1 MEYYDIVFEGLSGSN
16 IDRLLKSD
24 LKVSEKNIKHS
35 HLYDKE
41 KRDMIYQEKMSLN
54 HFFLY
59 ANTGTILVSNIF
71 LDKIYYDVLIL
82 IVSDENDV
90 EVTLNVSV
98 DQINIKG
105 NEQLYSA
112 LRKILINNDLK
123 CVYICEENEDKDKSH
138 VLICR

>member
-1 MEYYDIVFEGLSGSN
+1 MEYYDIVFEGLSSSYV
-16 IDRLLKSD
+16 DRLLKSD
-24 LKVSEKNIKHS
+24 LKVSEKNVIHS
-35 HLYDKE
+35 HLYDRE
-41 KRDMIYQEKMSLN
+41 KGDMIFQEKYSLN
-54 HFFLY
+54 DFFSY
-59 ANTGTILVSNIF
+59 ANTGTILVSNMF

-112 LRKILINNDLK
+112 LRKILINNGLK
-123 CVYICEENEDKDKSH
+123 CVYICEENEVKSRA
-138 VLICR
+138 LIYIK

>member
-1 MEYYDIVFEGLSGSN
+1 MEYYDIVFEGLSCSN
-16 IDRLLKSD
+16 IDKLLKSD
-24 LKVSEKNIKHS
+24 LKVSEKNVKHS

-41 KRDMIYQEKMSLN
+41 KGDMIYQEKMSLN
-54 HFFLY
+54 HFFSY
-59 ANTGTILVSNIF
+59 ANTGTIFVSNMF
-71 LDKIYYDVLIL
+71 LDKIYNDVLIL

-138 VLICR
+138 VLMY